1 MGAAT
6 HVVHFVVAGLLRR
19 RGRALMVHRSPQRL
33 WYPDVWD
40 LPGGHVLAGEPPRR
54 ALTREL
60 REELGIVAEV
70 TADPFALVQGSDFQ
84 MDMWMIDQWTGELSN
99 RAPLEHDALR
109 WVTEKELSGLQLAD
123 PRLPRL
129 LRTAFDPSQ

>member
-1 MGAAT
+1 M
-6 HVVHFVVAGLLRR
+6 
-19 RGRALMVHRSPQRL
+19 
-33 WYPDVWD
+33 
-40 LPGGHVLAGEPPRR
+40 LAGEPPRR

-84 MDMWMIDQWTGELSN
+84 MDIWKIDQWTGEPSN

-123 PRLPRL
+123 PRLPQL
-129 LRTAFDPSQ
+129 LRRALDPSHEP